1 MITISACM
9 IVKNE
14 EKVLARCLDSLKGIW
29 DELIIVDTGST
40 DKTKEIAAEYTDKIY
55 DFKWVDDFSAA
66 RNFSISKATCDY
78 IYVPDADE
86 VLDEANRERFLKL
99 KEKLLPEIEVV
110 EMRYVNQLQNGTVY
124 NFDKEYRPKLYKR
137 LREFTFIE
145 PVHEMVRLDPV
156 VFESDIDIIHMP
168 ESVHSG
174 RDIKIFEKEVAK
186 GQILSDRLAK
196 MYAKELLI
204 SGQEADFQNAVAF
217 FKALAGRTENED
229 LLKLSCIVVAEAAA
243 IRKDPEDL
251 LKYALKDVANDG
263 SSETCTILGAYYET
277 KGDLSEAAIWYY
289 NARYETEPQANL
301 KYKFELPLKGLARVY
316 RALGNNTTAESYEKE
331 LAGLSKKTI
340 E

>member
-1 MITISACM
+1 MITVSACM

-14 EKVLARCLDSLKGIW
+14 EKVLKRCLDSLKGIW

-40 DKTKEIAAEYTDKIY
+40 DKTKEIAALYTDKIY
-55 DFKWVDDFSAA
+55 DFEWIDDFSAA
-66 RNFSISKATCDY
+66 RNFAIEKATCDY

-86 VLDEANRERFLKL
+86 VLDDLNRERFFSL

-137 LREFTFIE
+137 LRNFTFID

-168 ESVHSG
+168 ETVHAS
-174 RDIKIFEKEVAK
+174 RDIKIFEKQVLK
-186 GQILSDRLAK
+186 GRKLSDRLST

-204 SGQEADFQNAVAF
+204 SGGEEDFANAAPY
-217 FKALAGRTENED
+217 FKALADKTDSED
-229 LLKLSCIVVAEAAA
+229 IFKLSCIVAAEAAA
-243 IRKDPEDL
+243 IRHDSEDL

-263 SSETCTILGAYYET
+263 SSETCTILGAYYES

-301 KYKFELPLKGLARVY
+301 RYKFELPLKGLARVY
-316 RALGNNTTAESYEKE
+316 KALGDTETAESYEKE
-331 LAGLSKKTI
+331 LSEIKEKNA